1 MMVSKS
7 SDSVGFFLNGGLI
20 DYYDFVVDLEDINLN
35 VGIVLLVFCDLAS
48 ILDFITLPLP
58 SCLIIYIKIIILTVM
73 SLKTRE
79 ALLEMQNGSS
89 IKYVSSVPTLVDPE
103 PITCIIEPSKF

>member
-1 MMVSKS
+1 
-7 SDSVGFFLNGGLI
+7 
-20 DYYDFVVDLEDINLN
+20 
-35 VGIVLLVFCDLAS
+35 
-48 ILDFITLPLP
+48 
-58 SCLIIYIKIIILTVM
+58 M